1 MILIEFLPYYTG
13 MLRSRRLSPPVEMG
27 DSSYYAL
34 TADARQLA
42 AVVIAGAGAG
52 VLTGLST
59 YEVALANVKQEKK
72 FPQVPLNAHTHT
84 TASQQVS
91 AANSNRGESAS
102 VIGDGDR
109 KVLHSSAINLYP
121 CPSNTLTQDP
131 CSKENI
137 IKSKSDCVTACQE
150 GSVITVPSMDNTYDK
165 TLAENGSKHNATCAD
180 TTRLEEEDMKVNK
193 KDVEGVKKDIEE
205 EKEKDEEVEDDD
217 EATRIQKIQRIREI
231 ELENEKECDCP
242 LDDMSKDELKERIL
256 PFLAGDLFLIWR
268 ETDLATEK
276 EKIRIRNKQ
285 LQIVED
291 NEGVSEA
298 VIEDRRRLDA
308 MTYDERTEHEKD
320 KREEVV
326 YTMLQE
332 KYGLDEEK
340 ITDDA
345 ERLRKSSKGKRERE
359 SVCVCVCV

>member
-1 MILIEFLPYYTG
+1 

-34 TADARQLA
+34 TSDAKQLA

-59 YEVALANVKQEKK
+59 YELALANVKQEKK
-72 FPQVPLNAHTHT
+72 YPQAPPHTHANAHTHT
-84 TASQQVS
+84 SCEGRNGGDGKAVLPAVSHPITSDTQTQQPCNEAALKKREDVTVNQKNSALSASLRDNTFGERTVVNEGRDVG
-91 AANSNRGESAS
+91 NSNS
-102 VIGDGDR
+102 VTVSDNQTLKTK
-109 KVLHSSAINLYP
+109 KVE
-121 CPSNTLTQDP
+121 
-131 CSKENI
+131 KEGM
-137 IKSKSDCVTACQE
+137 KVSEEDV
-150 GSVITVPSMDNTYDK
+150 
-165 TLAENGSKHNATCAD
+165 
-180 TTRLEEEDMKVNK
+180 EEE
-193 KDVEGVKKDIEE
+193 
-205 EKEKDEEVEDDD
+205 DD
-217 EATRIQKIQRIREI
+217 EATKQQKLQRIREV
-231 ELENEKECDCP
+231 EFENEKECDCP

-298 VIEDRRRLDA
+298 VIEERRRLDA

-332 KYGLDEEK
+332 KYGLDEDK

-345 ERLRKSSKGKRERE
+345 ERLRKSSRGKDFTVRTIPLG
-359 SVCVCVCV
+359 

>member
-1 MILIEFLPYYTG
+1 

-34 TADARQLA
+34 TADAKQLA

-59 YEVALANVKQEKK
+59 YELALANVKQEKK
-72 FPQVPLNAHTHT
+72 YPQAPPHTHANAHTHT
-84 TASQQVS
+84 SSEGRNSGDGKAVLPAVSHPSPSRTQTQQPCTKTALKESEDVTVKQQDSVL
-91 AANSNRGESAS
+91 SAS
-102 VIGDGDR
+102 
-109 KVLHSSAINLYP
+109 
-121 CPSNTLTQDP
+121 LT
-131 CSKENI
+131 
-137 IKSKSDCVTACQE
+137 
-150 GSVITVPSMDNTYDK
+150 
-165 TLAENGSKHNATCAD
+165 D
-180 TTRLEEEDMKVNK
+180 TTSSERTEETGVRDVGHSNSVTVHDKCTLETTKVEKEGMKVS
-193 KDVEGVKKDIEE
+193 EEDIEE
-205 EKEKDEEVEDDD
+205 EDD
-217 EATRIQKIQRIREI
+217 EATKLQKLQRIREV
-231 ELENEKECDCP
+231 EFENEKECDCP

-285 LQIVED
+285 LQIVEN

-298 VIEDRRRLDA
+298 VIEERRRLDA
-308 MTYDERTEHEKD
+308 MTYDERTEYEKD

-332 KYGLDEEK
+332 KYGLDEDK

-345 ERLRKSSKGKRERE
+345 ERLRKTSKGEYFTVRITP
-359 SVCVCVCV
+359 

>member
-1 MILIEFLPYYTG
+1 
-13 MLRSRRLSPPVEMG
+13 MG

-34 TADARQLA
+34 TADAKQLA

-72 FPQVPLNAHTHT
+72 FTQVPSNAHTQTHI
-84 TASQQVS
+84 TASQQVV
-91 AANSNRGESAS
+91 ANSDRGRGGDS
-102 VIGDGDR
+102 VSSLGDADR
-109 KVLHSSAINLYP
+109 NKKVLHSSASNL
-121 CPSNTLTQDP
+121 CSSPSNALTQDP
-131 CSKENI
+131 CGEENI
-137 IKSKSDCVTACQE
+137 IKRKSKSECVTAHQE
-150 GSVITVPSMDNTYDK
+150 CSVITVPSMDSTYDK
-165 TLAENGSKHNATCAD
+165 TLVETGSKHNTTCVN
-180 TTRLEEEDMKVNK
+180 TTRLEEKDMKVNK
-193 KDVEGVKKDIEE
+193 KDVEGKKEEKGNEVEKEE
-205 EKEKDEEVEDDD
+205 EEDDD
-217 EATRIQKIQRIREI
+217 EATKIQKLQRIREI
-231 ELENEKECDCP
+231 ELGNEKECDCP

-345 ERLRKSSKGKRERE
+345 ERLRKSSKGKRLRVRERE
-359 SVCVCVCV
+359 RERE

>member
-1 MILIEFLPYYTG
+1 

-72 FPQVPLNAHTHT
+72 VLQVPLNAHTHT
-84 TASQQVS
+84 HTHTTSSQQVS
-91 AANSNRGESAS
+91 ANSDRRESVSAK
-102 VIGDGDR
+102 GDDDR
-109 KVLHSSAINLYP
+109 KVVHSSASNLYP
-121 CPSNTLTQDP
+121 SSNTLTQDP
-131 CSKENI
+131 CSKGNM
-137 IKSKSDCVTACQE
+137 IKSECVTACQE
-150 GSVITVPSMDNTYDK
+150 GSVITVPSMDSTYDK
-165 TLAENGSKHNATCAD
+165 SLVENGSKHNATCVD
-180 TTRLEEEDMKVNK
+180 TTRLEEDMKVNK
-193 KDVEGVKKDIEE
+193 KDVEGVKRDKEE
-205 EKEKDEEVEDDD
+205 EKEKDKEKEEEVEDDD
-217 EATRIQKIQRIREI
+217 EATKNLKLQRIREK

-345 ERLRKSSKGKRERE
+345 ERLRKSSKGKRESERE
-359 SVCVCVCV
+359 SVCVCV

>member
-1 MILIEFLPYYTG
+1 

-34 TADARQLA
+34 TADAKQLA

-72 FPQVPLNAHTHT
+72 FIQVSLNAHTQTHT
-84 TASQQVS
+84 TASRQVS
-91 AANSNRGESAS
+91 SNSDGRGDS
-102 VIGDGDR
+102 VSVLGDADRNR
-109 KVLHSSAINLYP
+109 KVMHSCASNP
-121 CPSNTLTQDP
+121 CFSPSNANVLTQDP
-131 CSKENI
+131 CSEENI
-137 IKSKSDCVTACQE
+137 IKSKIECVTPHQE
-150 GSVITVPSMDNTYDK
+150 SSVITVPSMDSTYDK
-165 TLAENGSKHNATCAD
+165 TLVENSSKHNTACVN
-180 TTRLEEEDMKVNK
+180 TTRLEEEEDMEVNK
-193 KDVEGVKKDIEE
+193 KDVKGKKEIKEE
-205 EKEKDEEVEDDD
+205 EKEEEIEAEEDDD
-217 EATRIQKIQRIREI
+217 VATKIRKLQRIREI

-345 ERLRKSSKGKRERE
+345 ERLRKSSKGERER
-359 SVCVCVCV
+359 

>member
-1 MILIEFLPYYTG
+1 M
-13 MLRSRRLSPPVEMG
+13 
-27 DSSYYAL
+27 DS
-34 TADARQLA
+34 
-42 AVVIAGAGAG
+42 
-52 VLTGLST
+52 
-59 YEVALANVKQEKK
+59 
-72 FPQVPLNAHTHT
+72 
-84 TASQQVS
+84 
-91 AANSNRGESAS
+91 
-102 VIGDGDR
+102 
-109 KVLHSSAINLYP
+109 
-121 CPSNTLTQDP
+121 
-131 CSKENI
+131 
-137 IKSKSDCVTACQE
+137 
-150 GSVITVPSMDNTYDK
+150 TYDK
-165 TLAENGSKHNATCAD
+165 TLVENSSKHNTACVN
-180 TTRLEEEDMKVNK
+180 TTRLEEEEDMEVNK
-193 KDVEGVKKDIEE
+193 KDVKGKKEIKEE
-205 EKEKDEEVEDDD
+205 EKEEEIEAEEDDD
-217 EATRIQKIQRIREI
+217 VATKIRKLQRIREI

-345 ERLRKSSKGKRERE
+345 ERLRKSSKGEREREMERVCVRERERVCVRERERQSGSERE
-359 SVCVCVCV
+359 SVCLCVCVRERKKERERVCLCM

>member
-1 MILIEFLPYYTG
+1 

-59 YEVALANVKQEKK
+59 YEVALANVKQERK
-72 FPQVPLNAHTHT
+72 FPPVSTHAHARAH
-84 TASQQVS
+84 
-91 AANSNRGESAS
+91 
-102 VIGDGDR
+102 GDGRDR
-109 KVLHSSAINLYP
+109 AVILEKAEEKIVQPPGFRL
-121 CPSNTLTQDP
+121 CPLNTLTQGP
-131 CSKENI
+131 CSKADTQGSI
-137 IKSKSDCVTACQE
+137 GVTVSQE
-150 GSVITVPSMDNTYDK
+150 GCILNAASQGDTSCERFVEDGYR
-165 TLAENGSKHNATCAD
+165 NGEVVDDECAVD
-180 TTRLEEEDMKVNK
+180 AMRIEKEGMKVNEKDVEEED
-193 KDVEGVKKDIEE
+193 
-205 EKEKDEEVEDDD
+205 D
-217 EATRIQKIQRIREI
+217 EAAKLQKLQRIREI

-285 LQIVED
+285 LQIVEN

-298 VIEDRRRLDA
+298 VIEERRRLDA

-332 KYGLDEEK
+332 KYGLDEDK

-345 ERLRKSSKGKRERE
+345 ERLRKSSKG
-359 SVCVCVCV
+359 

>member
-1 MILIEFLPYYTG
+1 MLIKSKNPSLHCTG

-34 TADARQLA
+34 TADAKQLA

-59 YEVALANVKQEKK
+59 YELALANVKQEKK
-72 FPQVPLNAHTHT
+72 FPQGPPHTHAKAHTHT
-84 TASQQVS
+84 STEAR
-91 AANSNRGESAS
+91 NS
-102 VIGDGDR
+102 GDG
-109 KVLHSSAINLYP
+109 KAVLPAVYHQIPSVTQAQQP
-121 CPSNTLTQDP
+121 CNKAALEESED
-131 CSKENI
+131 
-137 IKSKSDCVTACQE
+137 VTVKQQ
-150 GSVITVPSMDNTYDK
+150 GSVLVASLEDTTSSERTE
-165 TLAENGSKHNATCAD
+165 ENGGVNVGDSYSVTVHDECTLE
-180 TTRLEEEDMKVNK
+180 TTNVKKEGMKVS
-193 KDVEGVKKDIEE
+193 EEDIEE
-205 EKEKDEEVEDDD
+205 EDD
-217 EATRIQKIQRIREI
+217 EATKLQKLQRLREI
-231 ELENEKECDCP
+231 EFENEKECDCP

-285 LQIVED
+285 LQIVEN

-298 VIEDRRRLDA
+298 VIEERRRLDA

-332 KYGLDEEK
+332 KYGLDEDK

-345 ERLRKSSKGKRERE
+345 ERLRKSSKGKDYTVRFTPWGIYRGNYTMIRPFL
-359 SVCVCVCV
+359 